1 MIVSLAIHQLMAN
14 VFRLF
19 LLSVT
24 LAVQEIREKDHLDDD
39 EEDKQ
44 LDADNQPQRLAHG
57 HAAESIIIQME
68 NTRPKPLFIMIRL
81 FTHRAEKALT
91 VKNAKLTIIILFPN
105 IIAFIFGFL

>member
-39 EEDKQ
+39 KEDKQ
-44 LDADNQPQRLAHG
+44 FDGNDEPQRLAHS
-57 HAAESIIIQME
+57 HAAESIVVEME
-68 NTRPKPLFIMIRL
+68 
-81 FTHRAEKALT
+81 HA
-91 VKNAKLTIIILFPN
+91 
-105 IIAFIFGFL
+105 